1 MSKALEALNKIQSEL
16 KAPKNLY
23 NTFGKYSYRNFEG
36 ICEAVKPLL
45 KETKTTLTLEDHIS
59 QVGDRYYVTA
69 YAVLTSLEDESS
81 VTASAS
87 AREALDK
94 KGMDESQITG
104 TASSYAR
111 KYCLNGLFLLD
122 DTKDADTDEYHKQT
136 HQEEIKEA
144 KQVKEAKGDP
154 SGSISKAQVKKLT
167 DKCAEDGVT
176 EQQIC
181 SYMNCKS
188 FDSMTKTQAVAL
200 AKKWS
205 EIVSSIKMNE
215 IVKDTEGIPFK

>member
-1 MSKALEALNKIQSEL
+1 MSKALEALNKIQTEL

-23 NTFGKYSYRNFEG
+23 NTFGKYKYRNFEG

-69 YAVLTSLEDESS
+69 YAVFTSLEDESS

-122 DTKDADTDEYHKQT
+122 DTKDADTDEYHKET

-144 KQVKEAKGDP
+144 EQVKEAKGDP

-167 DKCAEDGVT
+167 DKCTEDGVT

-215 IVKDTEGIPFK
+215 IVDATEGIPFK